1 MENTSEIYH
10 ILPKSVRGL
19 MQKSGLKPRE
29 LQEIRLRI
37 HQPVIV
43 RYENKEYFL
52 STAGK
57 LTTSHHFVHVLTREE
72 LKQMMEYIS
81 NYSLYA
87 YEDQLR
93 QGFLTVKGGHRVGIA
108 GKVSIEDGE
117 IKTMKHITFLNI
129 RVAHEVIGCAE
140 GIFEHCTK
148 DGQLLPVLIISPPGR
163 GKTTLLRDMIRMASD
178 GGETVGVVDERS
190 EIAASY
196 MGVPQNKVG
205 IRTDVMDGCPKS
217 EGMMM
222 LVRSMAPNV
231 IAVDEIGKKEDV
243 DAMLYSAYC
252 GCTLMATI
260 HGKDME
266 ELKKVPYVGEMIE
279 RKVFKRYVVLSE
291 QGKAGT
297 VKEILDEEGVR
308 LYG

>member
-1 MENTSEIYH
+1 M
-10 ILPKSVRGL
+10 
-19 MQKSGLKPRE
+19 
-29 LQEIRLRI
+29 
-37 HQPVIV
+37 
-43 RYENKEYFL
+43 
-52 STAGK
+52 
-57 LTTSHHFVHVLTREE
+57 
-72 LKQMMEYIS
+72 
-81 NYSLYA
+81 
-87 YEDQLR
+87 
-93 QGFLTVKGGHRVGIA
+93 
-108 GKVSIEDGE
+108 
-117 IKTMKHITFLNI
+117 
-129 RVAHEVIGCAE
+129 
-140 GIFEHCTK
+140 
-148 DGQLLPVLIISPPGR
+148 
-163 GKTTLLRDMIRMASD
+163 
-178 GGETVGVVDERS
+178 
-190 EIAASY
+190 
-196 MGVPQNKVG
+196 G

>member
-1 MENTSEIYH
+1 MQKERVWR
-10 ILPKSVRGL
+10 ILPERVRHVL
-19 MQKSGLKPRE
+19 DQEIKDYDD
-29 LQEIRLRI
+29 LQEIKLRTG
-37 HQPVIV
+37 QPLLIRCLGEEKIPGGGHPYIV
-43 RYENKEYFL
+43 
-52 STAGK
+52 TARD
-57 LTTSHHFVHVLTREE
+57 VREAVD
-72 LKQMMEYIS
+72 YTS

-87 YEDQLR
+87 CEEEMR
-93 QGFLTVKGGHRVGIA
+93 QGFITIEGGHRVGMTGQVIL
-108 GKVSIEDGE
+108 DGGHVKNLKY
-117 IKTMKHITFLNI
+117 ISSVNI
-129 RVAHEVIGCAE
+129 RISHEVQGCADKVMPYVTRNRQ
-140 GIFEHCTK
+140 IAHT
-148 DGQLLPVLIISPPGR
+148 LILSPPGC
-163 GKTTLLRDMIRMASD
+163 GKTTLLRDMVRQISD
-178 GGETVGVVDERS
+178 GSYLVKGMTVGVVDERS

-266 ELKKVPYVGEMIE
+266 ELKKVPYVGEMME

-297 VKEILDEEGVR
+297 VKEILNEEGVR